1 MITVRKAS
9 ERGTTRA
16 PWLES
21 YHTFSFNNYF
31 DPENMGFSDLR
42 VINEDFVKEGTGFG
56 THSHRDMEIITYV
69 LSGTVQHRDST
80 GGSGLITPGEVQRMT
95 AGTGVSHSE
104 FNHSKEEPV
113 HLLQIWILPEKQ
125 GLKPGYEQRMFPVEE
140 RTGKFRLVA
149 SRDGRD
155 GSLTIHQDAALYAG
169 NIKSGDQVNHEIAP
183 GRKAWVQ
190 IAKGSATIGDITLNQ
205 GDAAAVTGETLI
217 TLKAGAD
224 AEVLMFDLA

>member
-1 MITVRKAS
+1 MITVRKGS

-16 PWLES
+16 SWLES

-80 GGSGLITPGEVQRMT
+80 GGSGLIKPGEVQRMT

-104 FNHSKEEPV
+104 FNHSKEE
-113 HLLQIWILPEKQ
+113 
-125 GLKPGYEQRMFPVEE
+125 
-140 RTGKFRLVA
+140 
-149 SRDGRD
+149 
-155 GSLTIHQDAALYAG
+155 
-169 NIKSGDQVNHEIAP
+169 
-183 GRKAWVQ
+183 
-190 IAKGSATIGDITLNQ
+190 
-205 GDAAAVTGETLI
+205 
-217 TLKAGAD
+217 
-224 AEVLMFDLA
+224 

>member
-1 MITVRKAS
+1 MITVRKGS

-16 PWLES
+16 SWLES

-31 DPENMGFSDLR
+31 DPEHMGFSDLR

-140 RTGKFRLVA
+140 RTGKFRLLA

-155 GSLTIHQDAALYAG
+155 GSLTIHQDAALYAA
-169 NIKSGDQVNHEIAP
+169 NINSGVQVSHEIAP

-190 IAKGSATIGDITLNQ
+190 IAKGSATIDDITLNQ

-217 TLKAGAD
+217 KLKADTD
-224 AEVLMFDLA
+224 AEVLLFDLA